1 MEVVKVNIINRQ
13 MTESIKELFGKSHL
27 RSIARETKFVQ
38 RDALLTAEG
47 FISLC
52 TFHKESICETSLSEL
67 STYLTMDQNIHLS
80 PQALSERFNNHAVEF
95 LKTILMESIKKQN
108 KVLVNNDNRLQSIF
122 NRINVIDATSF
133 KISNNLKEFYK
144 GTGGHSANAA
154 VKIQLQYDILTG
166 QILACDVGKGATSD
180 STYIKEVQNNVQPND
195 LILKDLGYF
204 KMDDLKYIDKQ
215 RAYYISKI
223 KKHTVVYINDGKKYS
238 QVDILEYVKDLSEGQ
253 SLNIPDAYIGANK
266 NLKTRLIITKLSEEN
281 KIKRKIKNNISSKRY
296 KSKMD
301 DERSELWDSVNIYV
315 TNIDEKMME
324 AYEIH
329 DLYSLRWQIEIMFK
343 IWKSL
348 FKINRVKKVSLH
360 RFECFLYGKLIS
372 IVLDSIIV
380 FKAKEIA
387 YLKEKKYISIYKAFA
402 TARKHLCKTRDSLL
416 KNVTSYWSLVNN
428 IISLILERGVKS
440 KKKHKK
446 MADEIIE
453 TIALP
458 TVLVA

>member
-1 MEVVKVNIINRQ
+1 MEVIKVNIINRK
-13 MTESIKELFGKSHL
+13 MTELIKELFEKSYL
-27 RSIARETKFVQ
+27 KRIAKETKFVQ
-38 RDALLTAEG
+38 RDACLTAEG

-52 TFHKESICETSLSEL
+52 TFQDNSICETSLSKL
-67 STYLTMDQNIHLS
+67 STILTMDQNIHLS
-80 PQALSERFNNHAVEF
+80 PQALSERFNKHAVEF
-95 LKTILMESIKKQN
+95 LKNILRESIIRQN
-108 KVLVNNDNRLQSIF
+108 KVLVRNNNNLKNIF
-122 NRINVIDATSF
+122 NRINVVDATSF
-133 KISNNLKEFYK
+133 KISENLKKIYK

-154 VKIQLQYDILTG
+154 VKIQLQYDILSG
-166 QILACDVGKGATSD
+166 QILACDVGKATSTD
-180 STYIKEVQNNVQPND
+180 STYIKEVQKNVQPTD

-266 NLKTRLIITKLSEEN
+266 DLKTRLIITKLSEEN
-281 KIKRKIKNNISSKRY
+281 KIKRKIKNNVASQRY
-296 KSKMD
+296 KNRMD
-301 DERSELWDSVNIYV
+301 DKRSDLWDSVNIYV

-343 IWKSL
+343 VWKSL

-402 TARKHLCKTRDSLL
+402 IAREHLCKTRDSLL

-446 MADEIIE
+446 MADEIVEI
-453 TIALP
+453 IALP
-458 TVLVA
+458 IV

>member
-1 MEVVKVNIINRQ
+1 MRKVDRK
-13 MTESIKELFGKSHL
+13 MTESIKELFGKRHL
-27 RSIARETKFVQ
+27 RSIARATKFVQ

-67 STYLTMDQNIHLS
+67 STFLTMDQNIHLS
-80 PQALSERFNNHAVEF
+80 PQALSERFNNYAVEF
-95 LKTILMESIKKQN
+95 LKIILRESIRKQN

-166 QILACDVGKGATSD
+166 QIFACDVGKGATSD
-180 STYIKEVQNNVQPND
+180 STYIKEIQKNVQPND

-215 RAYYISKI
+215 SAYYISKI

-281 KIKRKIKNNISSKRY
+281 KVKRKIKNNLASQRC
-296 KSKMD
+296 KSRMD
-301 DERSELWDSVNIYV
+301 DERSELWDSINIYV
-315 TNIDEKMME
+315 TNIDDKIMK
-324 AYEIH
+324 ADEIH
-329 DLYSLRWQIEIMFK
+329 DLYTLRWQIEIMFK
-343 IWKSL
+343 VWKSL
-348 FKINRVKKVSLH
+348 FKINKVKKVSLH

-380 FKAKEIA
+380 FKAKEFA
-387 YLKEKKYISIYKAFA
+387 YLKGKKYISIYKAFA
-402 TARKHLCKTRDSLL
+402 IAREHLCKTRDSLL
-416 KNVTSYWSLVNN
+416 KNDTSYWSLVNN
-428 IISLILERGVKS
+428 IIRLILERGVKS

-446 MADEIIE
+446 MADEILEI
-453 TIALP
+453 TILPIAL
-458 TVLVA
+458 VA